1 MTGLDD
7 DDVYSADGE
16 GCFQWNDISLPL
28 IALILTMVRFCICK
42 RMMPSALKVFCL
54 TSYHLDYAAGLERSV
69 SEVAR
74 VVRSDRTEASL
85 LEPVSGVYD
94 CVMKE
99 HEIVDKKT
107 ADIIC
112 GGAIT
117 ESTMTLIFTLDNDTN
132 GGKSIKGRRS
142 SNRTNGGFYT
152 IEEGFVAPSGM
163 AYWVERSSK
172 QSILVSG
179 TFRGD
184 YFEGEWLTSDA
195 TRGRH
200 TKFTLRDKVEADLA
214 VPFGAEESF
223 SAITVSTE

>member
-1 MTGLDD
+1 MTTEH
-7 DDVYSADGE
+7 DDVYSNVE
-16 GCFQWNDISLPL
+16 GFHWYDISLPL
-28 IALILTMVRFCICK
+28 IALILTMVRFCVWK
-42 RMMPSALKVFCL
+42 RMMPSALQVFCL
-54 TSYHLDYAAGLERSV
+54 RSYQRDYAAGLAGSV

-74 VVRSDRTEASL
+74 AVRSDRTEASL
-85 LEPVSGVYD
+85 LEPASGVYD

-99 HEIVDKKT
+99 YEIVDKKT

-112 GGAIT
+112 GGAVT
-117 ESTMTLIFTLDNDTN
+117 ESTMTLIFTFDIDTN
-132 GGKSIKGRRS
+132 GGMSIKGRRS

-152 IEEGFVAPSGM
+152 IEEGFVASSGM
-163 AYWVERSSK
+163 AYWVERSSE

-179 TFRGD
+179 SFRGG

-195 TRGRH
+195 TRGRY

-223 SAITVSTE
+223 STIPASTN

>member
-1 MTGLDD
+1 MTEH
-7 DDVYSADGE
+7 DDVYSDVE
-16 GCFQWNDISLPL
+16 GSHYDISLPL
-28 IALILTMVRFCICK
+28 IALILTLVRFCVCK
-42 RMMPSALKVFCL
+42 RMMPSALQVFCL
-54 TSYHLDYAAGLERSV
+54 KSHQRNYAAGFAASV

-74 VVRSDRTEASL
+74 AVRSDRTEASL
-85 LEPVSGVYD
+85 LKPASGVYD

-112 GGAIT
+112 GGTIT
-117 ESTMTLIFTLDNDTN
+117 ESTMTLVFTDIETK
-132 GGKSIKGRRS
+132 GGTFNGRRS
-142 SNRTNGGFYT
+142 SNRPNGGFYT
-152 IEEGFVAPSGM
+152 IEEGFVASSGM

-179 TFRGD
+179 SFRGD

-195 TRGRH
+195 TRGRY
-200 TKFTLRDKVEADLA
+200 TNFTLRDKVEADLA

-223 SAITVSTE
+223 GTTPASTE